1 MAFSRYNHL
10 ITIQRGLIDLRM
22 SSENGRALTV
32 QPFYNSSIYSDLI
45 DVRRVKNS
53 VPSNSGSIYYLM

>member
-1 MAFSRYNHL
+1 
-10 ITIQRGLIDLRM
+10 M